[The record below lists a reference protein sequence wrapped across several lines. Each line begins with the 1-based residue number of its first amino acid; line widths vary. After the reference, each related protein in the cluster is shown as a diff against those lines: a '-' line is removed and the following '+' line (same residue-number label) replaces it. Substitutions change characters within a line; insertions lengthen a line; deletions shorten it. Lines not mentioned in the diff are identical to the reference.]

1 MKDIPNFNKFFLFFK
16 VCSIYFKELLSFLH
30 HLVYLHSLIY
40 QFVLHCCAPFSP
52 RSGGRSPLRPPG
64 HSPFF
69 CRGCFAFFCLRLGF
83 ASAVGCFAFFC
94 LGCFAGALPKPRQKN
109 AFGGGQSPP
118 RCGLGFAQTQAKK
131 SGAEQIGAMPP
142 AAEAKPSVLD

>member
-1 MKDIPNFNKFFLFFK
+1 VKDIPNFNKFFLFFK

-40 QFVLHCCAPFSP
+40 QFVLHCCAPFAP

-69 CRGCFAFFCLRLGF
+69 CTALLFFAWVRALPIFLLCKKKRSSPGKKMGYAQAERRRGCFAPPRL
-83 ASAVGCFAFFC
+83 C
-94 LGCFAGALPKPRQKN
+94 LGGAKQPRQKK
-109 AFGGGQSPP
+109 AVQY
-118 RCGLGFAQTQAKK
+118 
-131 SGAEQIGAMPP
+131 
-142 AAEAKPSVLD
+142 AEAKPSAPPKAEG